1 MAKYKSQ
8 IIVSVFLFGVLF
20 CSLGTDRNTKDIR
33 LIGQWCGK
41 TDDISISITFREDSG
56 VIAYLPYNRKV
67 PFRYRI
73 KQDSIL
79 SISSGRNKSLH
90 LIEFLSKDKFILL
103 PYPKKWN
110 SEMIDVIDQ
119 VEFARRYSE

>member
-1 MAKYKSQ
+1 MAKYKSRV
-8 IIVSVFLFGVLF
+8 IVLVFLFGVLF
-20 CSLGTDRNTKDIR
+20 CSLVTDRNTKDIR
-33 LIGQWCGK
+33 LIGRWCGK

-56 VIAYLPYNRKV
+56 VISYFPYNRKV

-103 PYPKKWN
+103 PYPRKWN

-119 VEFARRYSE
+119 VEFVRRYSE